1 MYEEVFYIRIENDT
15 IWIDKYIKM
24 LVKTKDSK
32 YKNVLVLP

>member
-1 MYEEVFYIRIENDT
+1 MRKSFTLESRNDT